1 MMATENAFRA
11 DRSSGTQV
19 IREGE
24 NGKHITVPAE
34 QRRRELILL
43 LVLAS
48 VQFFSIVDFM
58 VVMPLGPQLRRT
70 MGIDTFQFG
79 LIVSSYTV
87 SAGVAGLL
95 GSSILDR
102 FGRRRAYL
110 SLFTGFL
117 AGTLLCGLSINYATL
132 LTARIITGAFGGIL
146 GGMALAIIGDVFPE
160 ERRGRATGVLMSAFA
175 LASVAGVPICIELGT
190 RFGWHVPFLVL
201 AAVGLPF
208 LLLGLRILPP
218 LRDHLDGRVHAHPW
232 AQLRDTFSRA
242 NNLRAFALTFA
253 IMFGGFSVIPYVSL
267 YLVGNSGVTEQNLTW
282 VYMTGGLL
290 TLVGAPLIGRLADR
304 FGKVPVYRIVASVA
318 ACLMLVITNLG
329 PVPLAAALG
338 VFGALMLCNAGRMVA
353 GMAIVTGSVESRQR
367 GGSMSA
373 NSAVQHLASGL
384 GAFVA
389 GKMIV
394 PAANGALRHFDRVG
408 IMAMAA
414 TLLSLWLAGWVR
426 SAGTVQ
432 STRRE
437 TAALRGTEFQSCQVN
452 ESA

>member
-1 MMATENAFRA
+1 M
-11 DRSSGTQV
+11 
-19 IREGE
+19 IREIE
-24 NGKHITVPAE
+24 NGNQITVPAE

-43 LVLAS
+43 LILAS

-117 AGTLLCGLSINYATL
+117 TGTLLCGLSFNYATL
-132 LTARIITGAFGGIL
+132 LFARIVTGAFGGIL
-146 GGMALAIIGDVFPE
+146 GGMALAIIGDVFPD

-175 LASVAGVPICIELGT
+175 LASVVGVPICIEIGT

-208 LLLGLRILPP
+208 LLLGLRVLPP
-218 LRDHLDGRVHAHPW
+218 LRDHLDGRVHSHPW
-232 AQLRDTFSRA
+232 AQLRQTFNHA
-242 NNLRAFALTFA
+242 NHLRAFALTFA
-253 IMFGGFSVIPYVSL
+253 IMFGGFSVIPYISL
-267 YLVGNSGVTEQNLTW
+267 YLVGNVGVTEHNLTW
-282 VYMTGGLL
+282 VYVTGGLL

-304 FGKVPVYRIVASVA
+304 FGKLSVYRVVASVA
-318 ACLMLVITNLG
+318 ACLMLVVTTLS
-329 PVPLAAALG
+329 PVPLVLAVG
-338 VFGALMLCNAGRMVA
+338 VVGVLMLCNAGRMVA
-353 GMAIVTGSVESRQR
+353 GLAIVTGSVEPRER
-367 GGSMSA
+367 GGFMSA

-384 GAFVA
+384 GAFVGGKIIVSA
-389 GKMIV
+389 GGGV
-394 PAANGALRHFDRVG
+394 LLHFGRVG

-414 TLLSLWLAGWVR
+414 TLLTLWLAGRVL
-426 SAGTVQ
+426 SAETLHE
-432 STRRE
+432 SRRQ
-437 TAALRGTEFQSCQVN
+437 TAVATQPAASSL
-452 ESA
+452 

>member
-1 MMATENAFRA
+1 MATENAFRG
-11 DRSSGTQV
+11 DRSSGAQV
-19 IREGE
+19 IRGGE
-24 NGKHITVPAE
+24 NGKHITIPAE
-34 QRRRELILL
+34 QRRRELIVL

-48 VQFFSIVDFM
+48 VQFFSIIDFM

-79 LIVSSYTV
+79 LIVSSYTI

-132 LTARIITGAFGGIL
+132 LTARIVTGAFGGIL

-175 LASVAGVPICIELGT
+175 LASVAGVPTCIELGT

-208 LLLGLRILPP
+208 LLLGLGILPP

-267 YLVGNSGVTEQNLTW
+267 YLVGNAGVTEQNLTW

-304 FGKVPVYRIVASVA
+304 FGKSAYGRYLHSV
-318 ACLMLVITNLG
+318 
-329 PVPLAAALG
+329 LAERG
-338 VFGALMLCNAGRMVA
+338 
-353 GMAIVTGSVESRQR
+353 ES
-367 GGSMSA
+367 
-373 NSAVQHLASGL
+373 
-384 GAFVA
+384 
-389 GKMIV
+389 I
-394 PAANGALRHFDRVG
+394 RH
-408 IMAMAA
+408 
-414 TLLSLWLAGWVR
+414 
-426 SAGTVQ
+426 
-432 STRRE
+432 
-437 TAALRGTEFQSCQVN
+437 
-452 ESA
+452 